1 MIIQDAERNNIMK
14 FYISYALSAFGFE
27 FIMFVMTVHIY
38 KMTHEAFSIGI
49 FTALSLFPRIF
60 SPYYGVLIDR
70 YPKNILLS
78 SATFLCGLS
87 IMMLGHLDSIHHIY
101 LLWFVISVF
110 IMFIKNVRVVLMTE
124 VKEKDYLSGNAFILV
139 ASNVAKVLSPL
150 IGGIIT
156 AYYNVTF
163 MLYFIGTVYLVIAVM
178 GLFIK
183 TRTLQQ
189 SKVSL
194 SVLKPLAEGLVYL
207 FRRSVLTRLIL
218 TIVCWRLFVGFQLS
232 VFVVYIKSYLGMG
245 DVQYGIFMT
254 CLGLGS
260 VAGSMIG
267 PMVFK
272 NQQNYQYTG
281 HILALHYFT
290 LCLLGVVHHF
300 YLAAALIS
308 ISYFLFYVSLVGNH
322 SVRDFNTELPVRG
335 RAYGSVFAITTPV
348 GVLSMLLGSYLS
360 NIWGVHRVLFGG
372 GVMALVSLCLIG
384 ALFKSVKSHKHSE
397 EVHST
402 V

>member
-1 MIIQDAERNNIMK
+1 MMQYAERNNIMK

-38 KMTHEAFSIGI
+38 KLTQEAFSVGI

-60 SPYYGVLIDR
+60 SPYYGALIDR
-70 YPKNILLS
+70 YAKNILLS
-78 SATFLCGLS
+78 AATFLCGLS
-87 IMMLGHLDSIHHIY
+87 IMILGHFKSIHHIY
-101 LLWFVISVF
+101 ILWFVISVF

-156 AYYNVTF
+156 AYYNVTV
-163 MLYFIGTVYLVIAVM
+163 MLYFIGTLYLSIAVT

-183 TRTLQQ
+183 TRTLKH
-189 SKVSL
+189 SKVTL
-194 SVLKPLAEGLVYL
+194 SVLKPVAEGLVYL
-207 FRRSVLTRLIL
+207 FRRPVLTRLIS
-218 TIVCWRLFVGFQLS
+218 TIICWRLFVGFQLS

-245 DVQYGIFMT
+245 DAQYGIFMT

-260 VAGSMIG
+260 VAGSIIG

-281 HILALHYFT
+281 LILGLHYFT
-290 LCLLGVVHHF
+290 LCILGVIHHF
-300 YLAAALIS
+300 YLAAALIF

-322 SVRDFNTELPVRG
+322 SARDLNTELPVRG

-348 GVLSMLLGSYLS
+348 GVLSMLVGSYLA

-372 GVMALVSLCLIG
+372 GVMALVSLCLMG
-384 ALFKSVKSHKHSE
+384 AIFRYVNSRKQGE
-397 EVHST
+397 EVQSA